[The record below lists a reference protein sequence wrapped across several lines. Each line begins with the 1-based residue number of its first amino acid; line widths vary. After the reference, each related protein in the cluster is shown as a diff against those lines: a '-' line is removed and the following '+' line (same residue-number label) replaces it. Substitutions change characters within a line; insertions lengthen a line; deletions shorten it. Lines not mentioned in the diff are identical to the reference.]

1 MDSEGNQPAP
11 ARRRV
16 LVTGSSRGIGLELV
30 RQYARDGYDVI
41 ATCRMPERA
50 TGLLKEASGEGVDA
64 ASGTDGSGT
73 DGRGTVTVH
82 QLDVSSEPELEA
94 LAAKLDGVP
103 IDILLCNAAA
113 FGGNRSHFP
122 DLDWT
127 AWCRALEVNVIGTIG
142 IAVALWRNVAASA
155 EHKMIFVSSR
165 AGLPR
170 ESTPG
175 RSYIYGS
182 SKAALNSA
190 ARCLALDLAPEGVIA
205 ALVNPGHAQTGIGG
219 RNAPMTPAESVAKMR
234 TVIANI
240 TEADTGKFLH
250 YDGTE
255 IKL

>member
-1 MDSEGNQPAP
+1 MTEPDTTS
-11 ARRRV
+11 RRRV

-41 ATCRMPERA
+41 ATCRKPERA
-50 TGLLKEASGEGVDA
+50 TGLLKEAERDLEDPENHGFGK
-64 ASGTDGSGT
+64 
-73 DGRGTVTVH
+73 VTVR
-82 QLDVSSEPELEA
+82 QLDVASEPDLEVLAAELE
-94 LAAKLDGVP
+94 GVP
-103 IDILLCNAAA
+103 IDVLLCNAAA

-127 AWCRALEVNVIGTIG
+127 AWRRALEVNVIGTIG
-142 IAVALWRNVAASA
+142 IAVCLWRNVAASP

-170 ESTPG
+170 EATPG

-219 RNAPMTPAESVAKMR
+219 RNAPMTPAESVAQMR

-240 TEADTGKFLH
+240 TEADAGKFLH

>member
-1 MDSEGNQPAP
+1 MDSEGEQGASS
-11 ARRRV
+11 RRRV

-41 ATCRMPERA
+41 ATCRKPERA
-50 TGLLKEASGEGVDA
+50 TGLLKEASGEVD
-64 ASGTDGSGT
+64 GGSSA
-73 DGRGTVTVH
+73 GRGTVTVH
-82 QLDVSSEPELEA
+82 QLDVSSEPDLEA
-94 LAAKLDGVP
+94 LATALDGTP
-103 IDILLCNAAA
+103 IDVLLCNAAA

-127 AWCRALEVNVIGTIG
+127 AWRRALEVNVIGTIG
-142 IAVALWRNVAASA
+142 IAVHLWRNVAASA

-170 ESTPG
+170 EATPG

-219 RNAPMTPAESVAKMR
+219 RNAPMTPAESVGHMR

-240 TEADTGKFLH
+240 TEADIGKFLH

>member
-1 MDSEGNQPAP
+1 MTDLQTTS
-11 ARRRV
+11 RRRV

-41 ATCRMPERA
+41 ATCRKPERA
-50 TGLLKEASGEGVDA
+50 TGLLKEADRDLDDA
-64 ASGTDGSGT
+64 AH
-73 DGRGTVTVH
+73 RGYGKVTVR
-82 QLDVSSEPELEA
+82 QLDVSSEPDLDA
-94 LAAKLDGVP
+94 LAAELDGAA
-103 IDILLCNAAA
+103 IDVLLCNAAA

-127 AWCRALEVNVIGTIG
+127 AWRRALEVNVIGTIG
-142 IAVALWRNVAASA
+142 IAVRLWRNVAASA

-170 ESTPG
+170 EATPG

-219 RNAPMTPAESVAKMR
+219 KHAPMTPAESVEKMR
-234 TVIANI
+234 VVIAGI
-240 TEADTGKFLH
+240 TEADAGKFLH

>member
-1 MDSEGNQPAP
+1 MVSEDNQPAS

-41 ATCRMPERA
+41 ATCRKPERA

-64 ASGTDGSGT
+64 SNAA

-103 IDILLCNAAA
+103 IDVLLCNAAA

-127 AWCRALEVNVIGTIG
+127 AWRRALEVNVIGTIG

-170 ESTPG
+170 EATPN
-175 RSYIYGS
+175 RSYIYTS
-182 SKAALNSA
+182 SKAALNAA

-205 ALVNPGHAQTGIGG
+205 ALVNPGHVQTGIGG
-219 RNAPMTPAESVAKMR
+219 AKAPMTVDESVAKLR
-234 TVIANI
+234 SVIEQL
-240 TEADTGKFLH
+240 TPADAGKFLH
-250 YDGTE
+250 FDGRE
-255 IKL
+255 LPL